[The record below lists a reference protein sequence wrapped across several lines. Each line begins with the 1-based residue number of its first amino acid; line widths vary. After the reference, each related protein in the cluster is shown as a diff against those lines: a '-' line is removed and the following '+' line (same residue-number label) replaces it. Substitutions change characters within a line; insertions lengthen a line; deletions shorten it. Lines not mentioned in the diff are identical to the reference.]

1 MLLKSFHIN
10 SSFTVQTRHG
20 KYLANVKTRGEKR
33 QAKPHKQKAGGNDV
47 LPANDADRP
56 TGDNTGGSIMSIAAL
71 AGKLDIIMVRLNKLD
86 VLDQL
91 AAQVA
96 SLSTSL
102 EFCHAS
108 IAELRTENE
117 SLRTQ
122 VTTITRDTDERR
134 RQAASDHDAVVD
146 LQWRSMR
153 DNLVFYGIREETDEN
168 CNTVLAQFFTDELGV
183 TDEIDLARAH
193 RMGKATTGKTRPI
206 VAKFERLQQR
216 EKVRMAGPRLAGK
229 KFGVSE
235 QIPKE
240 WQEKRK
246 SLLLHFKDAKK
257 QGKRARFVGPKLLV
271 EGHFVTLGVPSHQA

>member
-1 MLLKSFHIN
+1 MAST
-10 SSFTVQTRHG
+10 SP
-20 KYLANVKTRGEKR
+20 YAKTRGEKR
-33 QAKPHKQKAGGNDV
+33 GAKQQKVSGNAV
-47 LPANDADRP
+47 PANDADRP
-56 TGDNTGGSIMSIAAL
+56 TGDNTSNMSMAVL
-71 AGKLDIIMVRLNKLD
+71 AGKLDVIMERLVKLD
-86 VLDQL
+86 VLEQL

-108 IAELRTENE
+108 IVELKAENE

-122 VTTITRDTDERR
+122 VSGMTRDTDERR

-146 LQWRSMR
+146 LQWRSTR

-183 TDEIDLARAH
+183 TGDIDLARAH
-193 RMGKATTGKTRPI
+193 RMGKVTPGKTRPI
-206 VAKFERLQQR
+206 VAKFERYQQR
-216 EKVRMAGPRLAGK
+216 ETVRMAGPRLAGK
-229 KFGVSE
+229 KYGVSE

-246 SLLLHFKDAKK
+246 SLLPQFKDAKK
-257 QGKRARFVGPKLLV
+257 QGKRVRFVGPKLLV

>member
-1 MLLKSFHIN
+1 
-10 SSFTVQTRHG
+10 
-20 KYLANVKTRGEKR
+20 
-33 QAKPHKQKAGGNDV
+33 
-47 LPANDADRP
+47 
-56 TGDNTGGSIMSIAAL
+56 MSMAAL
-71 AGKLDIIMVRLNKLD
+71 AGKLDVIMERLGKLD

-108 IAELRTENE
+108 IAELKAENE

-122 VTTITRDTDERR
+122 VSGMTRDTDERR
-134 RQAASDHDAVVD
+134 RQAASDHDAMVD

-153 DNLVFYGIREETDEN
+153 DNLVFYGIREETDEI

-183 TDEIDLARAH
+183 TGDIDLTRAH
-193 RMGKATTGKTRPI
+193 RMGKVTPGKTRPI
-206 VAKFERLQQR
+206 VAKFERYQQR
-216 EKVRMAGPRLAGK
+216 ETVRMAGPRLAGK
-229 KFGVSE
+229 KYGVSE

-246 SLLLHFKDAKK
+246 SLLPQFKDAKK

-271 EGHFVTLGVPSHQA
+271 EGHFVTLCVPSHQA